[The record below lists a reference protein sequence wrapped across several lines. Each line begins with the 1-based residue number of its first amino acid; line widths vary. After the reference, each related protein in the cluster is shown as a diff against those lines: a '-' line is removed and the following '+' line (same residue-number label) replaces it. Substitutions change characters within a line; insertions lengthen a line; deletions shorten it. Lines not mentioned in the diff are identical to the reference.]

1 MSALKRP
8 SAEIKELWEKSY
20 SNYGVF
26 ADLLLDSQKKQPL
39 TPNQLHDLWKASV
52 GYISFAR
59 MIEQLHGI
67 GEKPNDSDKPV

>member
-8 SAEIKELWEKSY
+8 SAETKELWAKAC

-26 ADLLLDSQKKQPL
+26 ADLLLESKQKEPL

-59 MIEQLHGI
+59 KIEQVHGI
-67 GEKPNDSDKPV
+67 GASDDSSQSV